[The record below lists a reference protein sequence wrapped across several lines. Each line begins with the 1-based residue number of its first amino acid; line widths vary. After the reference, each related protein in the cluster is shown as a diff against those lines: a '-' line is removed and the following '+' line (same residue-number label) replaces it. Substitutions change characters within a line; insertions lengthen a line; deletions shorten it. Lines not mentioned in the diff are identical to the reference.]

1 MSGAPM
7 PLLDFVKACKSGAM
21 MHLPPGHRMTLLCLA
36 DYMHR
41 CNGACRAECG
51 LVGLAWPSVA
61 SICTFTG
68 HGRSTV
74 LAHLHDL
81 RDGGWIKP
89 VPAPPD
95 APYECESI
103 WYRVS
108 MTGGPIGSPRRH
120 RQPKVKAKTRRKTPD
135 APATGRTGATPSEIW
150 TDPVQTS
157 DVGGPES
164 GPLPVQISDC
174 PPSRF
179 GTQSAQGVSAQGD
192 TAQKDP
198 PNNNPT
204 PEVVVR
210 GPLGGG
216 LTPEERQ
223 EAEDIARDL
232 PNVTVSATVLSMVK
246 AGRSP
251 SRPQLDVLRAAYAQM
266 AGDDRINAGAVAYAV
281 DVWAQRR
288 AGQPGLNVYT
298 ETDAD
303 NAAMRRLLVDVYQV
317 ADARGILPGKVLC
330 HWLDSY
336 LGDPACEPSGWPLT
350 SLRFRIGGYGIPDV
364 EAPKTTPPAPVPPRP
379 PTPTRTQDEIDAET
393 HERRRIVADGTAAV
407 LAAMAAASSHPV
419 ARPRFAA

>member
-1 MSGAPM
+1 MSGATM
-7 PLLDFVKACKSGAM
+7 PILDFVKACKAGAM

-41 CNGACRAECG
+41 CNGSCRAECG

-74 LAHLHDL
+74 LAHLSDL
-81 RDGGWIKP
+81 RNGGWIKP

-108 MTGGPIGSPRRH
+108 MTGGPIGSPKRH
-120 RQPKVKAKTRRKTPD
+120 RQPKAKTRRK
-135 APATGRTGATPSEIW
+135 APEVPAAGRADATPSEVW
-150 TDPVQTS
+150 TDPVQLS
-157 DVGGPES
+157 DVGGPDS
-164 GPLPVQISDC
+164 GPVPVQLSDV

-179 GTQSAQGVSAQGD
+179 GTQSAQDVSAQGVP
-192 TAQKDP
+192 AQKDP
-198 PNNNPT
+198 PNNYPDPD

-210 GPLGGG
+210 GTFGGG

-223 EAEDIARDL
+223 EAEDLAREL

-246 AGRSP
+246 AGRCP
-251 SRPQLDVLRAAYAQM
+251 SRPQLDVLRAAYASL
-266 AGDDRINAGAVAYAV
+266 AGDDRVNADAVACAV
-281 DVWAQRR
+281 DVWAGRR
-288 AGQPGLNVYT
+288 ADQPGLSGYT

-303 NAAMRRLLVDVYQV
+303 TAAMRRLLVDAYKVS
-317 ADARGILPGKVLC
+317 DARGILPGRVLC

-336 LGDPACEPSGWPLT
+336 LSDAALEPSGWPLT
-350 SLRFRIGGYGIPDV
+350 SLRFRVGGYGLPDV
-364 EAPKTTPPAPVPPRP
+364 EAPKTPRAPVPPP
-379 PTPTRTQDEIDAET
+379 PPTRTQEEIDAEAQ
-393 HERRRIVADGTAAV
+393 ERRRNAVAGTAAV
-407 LAAMAAASSHPV
+407 LAAMKAAGGHPI
-419 ARPRFAA
+419 ARPRPAA